1 MFRQYFDDNE
11 SISPVELELL
21 QSVLVDLCREIGTE
35 PASSDGNQLA
45 SSLIALF
52 KSGFRSREELLFMT
66 RDAAT

>member
-11 SISPVELELL
+11 SISPAKLELL
-21 QSVLVDLCREIGTE
+21 QSVLVDLCRESGIE
-35 PASSDGNQLA
+35 PASPHGNQLA

>member
-1 MFRQYFDDNE
+1 MFRQYFDNEE

-21 QSVLVDLCREIGTE
+21 QSVLVDLCRENGIE

-52 KSGFRSREELLFMT
+52 KSGFRSRQELLFMT
-66 RDAAT
+66 RDTAT